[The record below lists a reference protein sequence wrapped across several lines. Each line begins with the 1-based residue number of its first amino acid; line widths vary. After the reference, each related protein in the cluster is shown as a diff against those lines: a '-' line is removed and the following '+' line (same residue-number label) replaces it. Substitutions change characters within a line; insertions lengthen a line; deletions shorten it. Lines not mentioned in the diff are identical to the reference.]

1 METEGSRLAG
11 LDWAVIVAFFA
22 IIVGIGVFY
31 SRRQKTSEQFFGG
44 DKTMPWW
51 LAGISFYMCT
61 FSALAFVMYS
71 AIAYKFGFVAVTIS
85 WGSPIAVLIGA
96 RLTAAK
102 WRRVATNSPLEYI
115 ERRFG
120 NGMRQGLMWLGLPMR
135 IFDDAAKLL
144 AIGTVVGVGLGFPI
158 SWAIAV
164 SAVIVAMYTFMGG
177 LKAALVADFFQFIVL
192 LVVVLALP
200 LFCCGELAKLDGG
213 SGIAHGFANFLK
225 NAPEGLF
232 ALTSD
237 KYTWV
242 YVIVLALCSVV
253 NNCTSWS
260 LVQRYYST
268 RSEKDAVKVGYLVSF
283 LIFIAPPIFYFPAM
297 AAREFLPAL
306 DMASPDAMNGVFA
319 TICTTVLPAGMIG
332 MVVAA
337 MFSATMS
344 TLAGDFN
351 AIAAVFTN
359 DFYARMLSPNASQRA
374 KMAVA
379 RISTLAVAAFVVALA
394 FFVRQAQG
402 ASDLLD
408 VVNKM
413 FAVFL
418 PPISFPMMVGFLVR
432 RLSRRSGLV
441 GTLVGMAYGI
451 AAFIAGAWFPVL
463 REMVVMLPSTFA
475 ATAVGL
481 VLGTIFLRDTSEE
494 SRDIDEFFRKANT
507 PS

>member
-11 LDWAVIVAFFA
+11 LDWAVIAAFFA
-22 IIVGIGVFY
+22 MIVGIGVFY
-31 SRRQKTSEQFFGG
+31 ARRQKTSEQFFGG

-85 WGSPIAVLIGA
+85 WGTPIAVFIGA
-96 RLTAAK
+96 KLTAAK

-158 SWAIAV
+158 TWAIAL
-164 SAVIVAMYTFMGG
+164 SGAIVALYTFMGG
-177 LKAALVADFFQFIVL
+177 LKAALVADFFQFVVL

-200 LFCCGELAKLDGG
+200 VFCLRELAAIDGG
-213 SGIAHGFANFLK
+213 SGIAHGFANFLSHE
-225 NAPEGLF
+225 PEGLF
-232 ALTSD
+232 ALTAD
-237 KYTWV
+237 KYGWA
-242 YVIVLALCSVV
+242 YIVILALCSIV

-268 RSEKDAVKVGYLVSF
+268 RSEKDARKVGYLVSI
-283 LIFIAPPIFYFPAM
+283 LIFIGAPLFYFPAM
-297 AAREFLPAL
+297 AAREFLPGL
-306 DMASPDAMNGVFA
+306 DMADPDVMNGVYA

-351 AIAAVFTN
+351 AISAVFTN
-359 DFYARMLSPNASQRA
+359 DFYGRMLAPNASQRA
-374 KMAVA
+374 KMTVA
-379 RISTLAVAAFVVALA
+379 RISTVAVAVFVIALA

-418 PPISFPMMVGFLVR
+418 PPISFPMMLGFLCR

-451 AAFIAGAWFPVL
+451 CAFIAGAWFPVL

-481 VLGTIFLRDTSEE
+481 LVGTIFLRDTPEE
-494 SRDIDEFFRKANT
+494 SRGIDDFFRKANT